1 MIAYD
6 IDNMTRLP
14 LFIINFC
21 SIYELEAYV
30 RYSKSGR
37 GFHIKIMGI
46 ERDIPCLKKYSDGNF
61 EAWKEASQG
70 MFNLWSEGA
79 GEWWRIKNYGVYEK

>member
-6 IDNMTRLP
+6 LDDRIRLP
-14 LFIINFC
+14 LEVINYC

-30 RYSKSGR
+30 RHSKSGR
-37 GFHIKIMGI
+37 GFHILIKGI
-46 ERDIPCLKKYSDGNF
+46 NHDIPAIKKYSDKNF
-61 EAWKEASQG
+61 EAWKEDSLG
-70 MFNLWSEGA
+70 MFNLWDKGA